1 MVAHR
6 VAHDGISLLY
16 RSIAQRTITQK
27 QGHVVRVVDLL
38 QALDWN
44 AVTLGELRITALLHI
59 HIPLLHLCGPVDVV
73 LGRAVLFVVATD
85 VAARAQVVQRG
96 DLISAMQ
103 RGDGSF
109 NHTNKR
115 TPTLQLRTGSRALRL
130 QEQRQHQP

>member
-1 MVAHR
+1 M
-6 VAHDGISLLY
+6 AHDRVSLLY

-38 QALDWN
+38 QALNWN

-96 DLISAMQ
+96 DLISAM
-103 RGDGSF
+103 
-109 NHTNKR
+109 
-115 TPTLQLRTGSRALRL
+115 
-130 QEQRQHQP
+130 